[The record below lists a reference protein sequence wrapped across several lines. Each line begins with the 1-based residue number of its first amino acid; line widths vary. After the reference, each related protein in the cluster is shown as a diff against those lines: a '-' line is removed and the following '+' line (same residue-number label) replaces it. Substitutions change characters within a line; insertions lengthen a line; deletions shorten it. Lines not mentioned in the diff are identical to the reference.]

1 MTVRFFR
8 SLAVDSALCAV
19 AFGTANALQ
28 RPALAQTISVKC
40 WKEVCVTD
48 PETKTETCVRE
59 QIECP
64 QEQ

>member
-8 SLAVDSALCAV
+8 SLVTGSALCAL
-19 AFGTANALQ
+19 AFGTVTALQ

-48 PETKTETCVRE
+48 PETKKETCVRE